1 MQVTPSGAA
10 TGQPPE
16 KEREKAASTPS
27 FVLREE

>member
-16 KEREKAASTPS
+16 KKREKAASAPS
-27 FVLREE
+27 FGLREE